1 LYKGYYSNAGT
12 GADVNRD
19 QIPFDDY
26 DDYKEDLEVARLYTE
41 FCPGGDIYE
50 LMLHFAKNNLCM
62 AYIPVY
68 S

>member
-1 LYKGYYSNAGT
+1 M
-12 GADVNRD
+12 NRD